1 MSLEDE
7 SLLLNS
13 IQNNNKLKGKVIRK
27 LDSLTNNA
35 TSLMDINKNVYEENN
50 KLTLSPNNIFE
61 NLLKEYIKYNDFI
74 FLNENN
80 NINEKIM
87 KIYNEITGISISRT
101 KELNLKIRF
110 DFLCDKNEYYIIL
123 SYNNSKDKNSIYN
136 VICVNPEGI
145 NYKKYEE
152 ELNKTQDINLFLCKL
167 INYELIPFHEKEK

>member
-35 TSLMDINKNVYEENN
+35 TSLMDINKNIYEENN

-61 NLLKEYIKYNDFI
+61 NLLKEYIKYNDYI

-145 NYKKYEE
+145 NYK
-152 ELNKTQDINLFLCKL
+152 LNI
-167 INYELIPFHEKEK
+167 

>member
-7 SLLLNS
+7 SLLLNT
-13 IQNNNKLKGKVIRK
+13 IQSNNKLKGKVIRK

-35 TSLMDINKNVYEENN
+35 TSLMDINKNIYEENN

-61 NLLKEYIKYNDFI
+61 NLLKEYIKYNDYI

-80 NINEKIM
+80 DINEKIM

-110 DFLCDKNEYYIIL
+110 LYFFI
-123 SYNNSKDKNSIYN
+123 
-136 VICVNPEGI
+136 
-145 NYKKYEE
+145 
-152 ELNKTQDINLFLCKL
+152 
-167 INYELIPFHEKEK
+167 